1 MNHQI
6 TWASIPS
13 SDFDRAVKFYSEVTG
28 LDFKVQGEGDKKM
41 AASLTESEWNDTIGF
56 GITADSTITPGP
68 NGPRLYIAAQ
78 DMEALL
84 GKVEENGG
92 KVLAK
97 RNDVPFLGEVPLVQA
112 IREAGDGGVPIAA
125 QENLDTQSQIVTDT
139 FKEIAQKLAQ
149 SVALRNAQQNPTE
162 AVSIK

>member
-1 MNHQI
+1 MLTLLTLLFTHTTMNHQI

-92 KVLAK
+92 KVLTPKTAM
-97 RNDVPFLGEVPLVQA
+97 GEMGFWGLMEDSEGNHVGLH
-112 IREAGDGGVPIAA
+112 
-125 QENLDTQSQIVTDT
+125 SQ
-139 FKEIAQKLAQ
+139 K
-149 SVALRNAQQNPTE
+149 
-162 AVSIK
+162 